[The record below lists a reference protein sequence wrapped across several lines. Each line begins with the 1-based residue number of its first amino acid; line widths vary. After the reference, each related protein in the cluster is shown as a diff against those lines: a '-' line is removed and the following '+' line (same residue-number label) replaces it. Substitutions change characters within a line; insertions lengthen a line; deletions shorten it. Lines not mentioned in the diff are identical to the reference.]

1 MIFLSGVEK
10 NEKFL
15 PVVITCCLM
24 VIDCSQNQVHLEL
37 INVSLK
43 LVSDTFYVW
52 ERQYL
57 VM

>member
-15 PVVITCCLM
+15 PVVSTFCLM
-24 VIDCSQNQVHLEL
+24 FIACSQNLVHLEI
-37 INVSLK
+37 INVSFK

-52 ERQYL
+52 EG
-57 VM
+57 